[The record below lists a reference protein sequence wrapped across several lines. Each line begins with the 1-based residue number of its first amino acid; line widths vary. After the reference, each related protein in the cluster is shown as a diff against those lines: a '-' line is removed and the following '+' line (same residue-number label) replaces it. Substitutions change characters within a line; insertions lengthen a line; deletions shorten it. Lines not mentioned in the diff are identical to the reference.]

1 LGWASYGPAQMASL
15 ARLPFIKKSKN
26 FSKII
31 LKKFAIFSYIF
42 LPIIHNIGLYIYTVI
57 YKFGI
62 KIPGF
67 LQNISK
73 KKQKNIFQNI
83 FKKKKIFCCI
93 RPNPK
98 IFPSIFFIKTK
109 IVSFSC
115 LKKNHK

>member
-1 LGWASYGPAQMASL
+1 LGWASYGPAQVAGL

-73 KKQKNIFQNI
+73 KKTKKYISKHFQKEKNILLHTA
-83 FKKKKIFCCI
+83 K
-93 RPNPK
+93 P
-98 IFPSIFFIKTK
+98 
-109 IVSFSC
+109 
-115 LKKNHK
+115 